1 MDDEITL
8 EVLET
13 RQAESA
19 VLLLQT
25 MLQAARIRR
34 PDRAAKL
41 NALTGCRLEIT
52 AVGPQVQ
59 LQLHAQVEGESEL
72 LYGATFTEAGG
83 VMH

>member
-1 MDDEITL
+1 MDDEITF
-8 EVLET
+8 EELET

-25 MLQAARIRR
+25 MLQAARMRR

-41 NALTGCRLEIT
+41 KALTGCRLEIT

-59 LQLHAQVEGESEL
+59 LQLLAQVEGESEL